1 MKSEDF
7 SNVTQPNV
15 YHDRSF
21 DMLTAKILP
30 GEFYVTK
37 RNMMIVTVLG
47 SCVSTCLRDP
57 DHHIG
62 GMNHFMLP
70 QHGGDPH
77 SPLSSS
83 ARYGAYAM
91 EVLINKLLS
100 LGARRERLEAKVFG
114 GGRVLAGMTDV
125 GERNASFVRD
135 YLRQEKIRVM
145 AEDLGNVFPRKV
157 YFFAHTGRVLVK
169 LLRSLHNDTIYTR
182 EKNYARQLEVLP
194 MTGSADL
201 FK

>member
-1 MKSEDF
+1 VKSEDF

-70 QHGGDPH
+70 QHGGDPQ

-100 LGARRERLEAKVFG
+100 LGAKRERLEAKVFG
-114 GGRVLAGMTDV
+114 GGRVLAGMNDV

-135 YLRQEKIRVM
+135 YLRQEKIKVM

-157 YFFAHTGRVLVK
+157 YFFAQTGRVLVK

-194 MTGSADL
+194 MSGSADL

>member
-7 SNVTQPNV
+7 TNIAQPNV

-21 DMLTAKILP
+21 DTMAAKILP

-47 SCVSTCLRDP
+47 SCVSTCMRDP
-57 DHHIG
+57 DQQIG

-70 QHGGDPH
+70 QHGGDVR
-77 SPLSSS
+77 SPVSMS

-91 EVLINKLLS
+91 EVLINQLLS

-125 GERNASFVRD
+125 GQRNAEFVRD
-135 YLRQEKIRVM
+135 YLKSERIKLI
-145 AEDLGNVFPRKV
+145 AEDLGSTFPRKV
-157 YFFAHTGRVLVK
+157 YFFAQSGKVLVK
-169 LLRSLHNDTIYTR
+169 QLRTLHNDTIYKR
-182 EKNYARQLEVLP
+182 EKSYAAQLDVVSVA
-194 MTGSADL
+194 GGADL

>member
-7 SNVTQPNV
+7 TNITQPNV

-21 DMLTAKILP
+21 DMMAAKILP

-37 RNMMIVTVLG
+37 RTMMIVTVLG
-47 SCVSTCLRDP
+47 SCVSTCMRDP
-57 DHHIG
+57 DNLIG

-70 QHGGDPH
+70 QHGGDPK
-77 SPLSSS
+77 SPVSMS

-91 EVLINKLLS
+91 EVLINQLLS
-100 LGARRERLEAKVFG
+100 LGAKRDRLEAKVFG

-125 GERNASFVRD
+125 GQRNAEFVRE
-135 YLRQEKIRVM
+135 YLRHERIKIS
-145 AEDLGNVFPRKV
+145 AEDLGNTFPRKV
-157 YFFAHTGRVLVK
+157 YFFPQTGKVMVK
-169 LLRSLHNDTIYTR
+169 QLRTLHNDTIYTR
-182 EKNYARQLEVLP
+182 EKNYAAQLEVVSV
-194 MTGSADL
+194 TGAADL